1 MIYESMMVVLAP
13 CQPSYDGSSASSTL
27 YFRARFK
34 ACEKP
39 QIGGLFGVP
48 TRLNTAAPSI
58 SFLRKVS
65 GFLWGVRAALSIPF
79 DAELAIERVTEFL
92 RSYVRTSGMGGV
104 VIGLSGGLDSS
115 VACALAVRALG
126 PSRVHGLIMPDS
138 RVTPIGD
145 VEDAKMLAEMLG
157 IEYHITPIDE
167 IYDCFSRVM
176 SFYSEGADTANANL
190 RARIRMVI
198 LYYYAN
204 LKRLLVCGSG
214 DKSEIMLGYFTK
226 YGDGAADILPL
237 GDIYKTQVRRLAKV
251 LGLPSRIA
259 EKPSSPRLLPGQ
271 LAEEELGAKYDEI
284 DQVLYLHF
292 ERGMPL
298 GEVARA
304 TGISRNKI
312 RMIVD
317 RVRANEHKRGLPPI
331 PKIR

>member
-1 MIYESMMVVLAP
+1 V
-13 CQPSYDGSSASSTL
+13 
-27 YFRARFK
+27 
-34 ACEKP
+34 
-39 QIGGLFGVP
+39 
-48 TRLNTAAPSI
+48 
-58 SFLRKVS
+58 
-65 GFLWGVRAALSIPF
+65 GVRAALSIPF

-92 RSYVRTSGMGGV
+92 RSYVRASGMGGV

-176 SFYSEGADTANANL
+176 SFYSEGADIANANL
-190 RARIRMVI
+190 RARIRMVT

-304 TGISRNKI
+304 TGISRDKI

>member
-1 MIYESMMVVLAP
+1 M
-13 CQPSYDGSSASSTL
+13 
-27 YFRARFK
+27 
-34 ACEKP
+34 
-39 QIGGLFGVP
+39 
-48 TRLNTAAPSI
+48 
-58 SFLRKVS
+58 
-65 GFLWGVRAALSIPF
+65 SIPF
-79 DAELAIERVTEFL
+79 DVELAIERVTEFL
-92 RSYVRTSGMGGV
+92 RSYVRVSGMGGV

-115 VACALAVRALG
+115 VACDLAVRALG
-126 PSRVHGLIMPDS
+126 PSRVHGLLMPDS
-138 RVTPIGD
+138 RVTPMED
-145 VEDAKMLAEMLG
+145 VEDARMLAEMLG
-157 IEYHITPIDE
+157 IEYHIIPIDE

-204 LKRLLVCGSG
+204 LKRLLVCGSS

-251 LGLPSRIA
+251 LGLPLRIA

-271 LAEEELGAKYDEI
+271 LAEDELGARYDEI

-298 GEVARA
+298 GEVAKM
-304 TGISRNKI
+304 TGISRDKI

-317 RVRANEHKRGLPPI
+317 RVRANQHKRGLPPI